1 MFQMLFSLPR
11 ILAAPSIHPC
21 LLSTDEPSY
30 HLKCHILVVFL
41 LQFHVCH
48 SDETLTKSK
57 VGKDLFQLQFHNT
70 VCH

>member
-30 HLKCHILVVFL
+30 HLKCHILVVL
-41 LQFHVCH
+41 SYCSSMSV
-48 SDETLTKSK
+48 TLMK
-57 VGKDLFQLQFHNT
+57 H
-70 VCH
+70 